1 MRILI
6 GTKGRCHVPYT
17 PVSPERRKKKEVFIS
32 PHRCEEQAHL
42 DPIHIP
48 SIEHILRK
56 RVLNDQTF
64 SSCNQNLVHMFSDI
78 LCSIPFV
85 LNDMFNT
92 PLDLLQT
99 MLKVTFTKGKWL
111 VNQRLAIEIEQ
122 IENLD

>member
-1 MRILI
+1 
-6 GTKGRCHVPYT
+6 
-17 PVSPERRKKKEVFIS
+17 
-32 PHRCEEQAHL
+32 
-42 DPIHIP
+42 
-48 SIEHILRK
+48 
-56 RVLNDQTF
+56 
-64 SSCNQNLVHMFSDI
+64 MFSDI
-78 LCSIPFV
+78 LCSDPFV